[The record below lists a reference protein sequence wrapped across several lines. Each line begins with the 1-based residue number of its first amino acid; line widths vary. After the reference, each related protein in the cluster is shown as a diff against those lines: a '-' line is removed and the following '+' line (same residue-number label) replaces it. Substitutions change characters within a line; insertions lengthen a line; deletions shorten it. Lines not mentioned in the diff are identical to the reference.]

1 MRKWLI
7 GAGIALV
14 LLLAVLGTA
23 GWIASRRFE
32 PYIREQ
38 ALAYLQSRFGDGVE
52 LGALHVHVTFLSPW
66 HPKAAHLRISG
77 DGLKLP
83 RIAVGRFRVETTLG
97 ALWESPR
104 RIREVRLEQMTIDV

>member
-7 GAGIALV
+7 GGGIALA
-14 LLLAVLGTA
+14 LLLAALGTA

-52 LGALHVHVTFLSPW
+52 LGALHVQVAFLSPW
-66 HPKAAHLRISG
+66 HPRAAHVRISG
-77 DGLKLP
+77 EGLKLP
-83 RIAVGRFRVETTLG
+83 LIAVGKFRVETELG
-97 ALWESPR
+97 ALWDSPR
-104 RIREVRLEQMTIDV
+104 RIREVRLGQLTIDV